1 MQTFLTLPHAHDEPL
16 PPWADAEPDLRLPRT
31 LVDRIVA
38 RCSEPGDA
46 VLDPFAGF
54 GTTLA
59 AAEAAEREA
68 YGVEYDARRAE
79 YVQSRLNHPERVV
92 HGDAATVDLD
102 RFPAVDLLVTSPPYM
117 VAGMDA
123 NPFENYADES
133 ETSYDDYLDD
143 FRQTVDRF
151 RATLAPDATVVV
163 EVSNLKFLGEV
174 TPLAFDIA
182 GELRT
187 ILDFRGEVVVGWTD
201 AEEDGA
207 TEDETATAPFSDGER
222 SAEDAN
228 GTYSYGY
235 DHSYCLVF
243 DA

>member
-16 PPWADAEPDLRLPRT
+16 PEWADAEPDLRLPRP
-31 LVDRIVA
+31 LVGRIVTS
-38 RCSEPGDA
+38 CSEPGDV
-46 VLDPFAGF
+46 VLDLFAGF

-59 AAEAAEREA
+59 AAEAGEREA

-79 YVQSRLNHPERVV
+79 YIRSRLDHPERVV

-102 RFPAVDLLVTSPPYM
+102 RFPAIDLLVTSPPYM

-123 NPFENYADES
+123 NPLENYADES

-143 FRQTVDRF
+143 LRGIIDRF
-151 RATLAPDATVVV
+151 RATFAPDATVVV

-174 TPLAFDIA
+174 TPLAFDVA

-187 ILDFRGEVVVGWTD
+187 VLDFRGEVVVGWTD
-201 AEEDGA
+201 TEGASEETTAEG
-207 TEDETATAPFSDGER
+207 PFQNGKRLD
-222 SAEDAN
+222 EDAN

-243 DA
+243 DAP